1 MGTHPIFE
9 SDFDCLTDCRKM
21 DLDEEELSLLNNISE
36 NGSFLEDSSEEAKNQ
51 VSGIIQDALAF
62 PVDELDPDL
71 IRKLYYAAG
80 QLLSIRENENEV
92 LYDEIQLQDDQI
104 EELESQTRGPSASQP
119 QDTQYIRQLQME
131 MQQKDVDHQV
141 EINQLNEQLQIQART
156 FQDEKAM
163 LEREK
168 HEALDLAQKTIR
180 DQGNATAIRDDVDTL
195 NNELRKKRDEI
206 NLLLDSNA
214 RIEDE
219 NRNLVAINQ
228 EMEGKMASAAEKMD
242 ELTDQYLKMK
252 SLVGTRDM
260 KSEEVTMELERK
272 DEEIRRLKL
281 EVRKR
286 DDEADA
292 IFSEVSAKTEQFV
305 TINEEKERENV
316 QLKHKISGLEHRLNL
331 AELAPDKQR
340 INRLEDD
347 LKAAQEHS
355 KILENQMR
363 EAAAEMEQ
371 NAEMMQSVTTGI
383 SPEVRMSQL
392 LNKYEK
398 LNSDFN
404 DLKKNQE
411 STVQTLNDTEI
422 HLREVEEKLQREST
436 RRANVEAGIEG
447 LPEARIE
454 IEKLENVLSQRDEE
468 RLKLTLGIGDLDDQ
482 LALMIAENDELRLKL
497 EMEPR
502 NHEFVAGVRRKLELK
517 NRNQGAEL
525 KIMEREIDNLEKERL
540 QLKKDLRKATQDTY
554 QRAQAEGLTP
564 EQFERVHEFID
575 SLVDDPN
582 GVHEKRARLLA
593 GAHLTSNEGSPRQ
606 KPTKY
611 KKKYETVLHQN
622 ELLQLKIERLTKDIV
637 HLKASEKSSIGFC
650 L

>member
-1 MGTHPIFE
+1 M
-9 SDFDCLTDCRKM
+9 
-21 DLDEEELSLLNNISE
+21 
-36 NGSFLEDSSEEAKNQ
+36 
-51 VSGIIQDALAF
+51 
-62 PVDELDPDL
+62 
-71 IRKLYYAAG
+71 
-80 QLLSIRENENEV
+80 
-92 LYDEIQLQDDQI
+92 
-104 EELESQTRGPSASQP
+104 
-119 QDTQYIRQLQME
+119 
-131 MQQKDVDHQV
+131 
-141 EINQLNEQLQIQART
+141 
-156 FQDEKAM
+156 
-163 LEREK
+163 
-168 HEALDLAQKTIR
+168 
-180 DQGNATAIRDDVDTL
+180 
-195 NNELRKKRDEI
+195 
-206 NLLLDSNA
+206 LLDSNA

-219 NRNLVAINQ
+219 NRNLVALNQ

-305 TINEEKERENV
+305 TINEEKERENA

-340 INRLEDD
+340 ITRLEDD

-398 LNSDFN
+398 LNSEFN

-411 STVQTLNDTEI
+411 STVQTLNDTEV
-422 HLREVEEKLQREST
+422 HLREVEERLQREST

-447 LPEARIE
+447 LPEARME

-497 EMEPR
+497 EIEPR
-502 NHEFVAGVRRKLELK
+502 NHEFVAGVRRKLDLK

-525 KIMEREIDNLEKERL
+525 KIMEREIENLEKERL
-540 QLKKDLRKATQDTY
+540 QLKKDLRKAGFYSSCPRFSCELSTILKTISRQHKI
-554 QRAQAEGLTP
+554 LIN
-564 EQFERVHEFID
+564 VH
-575 SLVDDPN
+575 
-582 GVHEKRARLLA
+582 K
-593 GAHLTSNEGSPRQ
+593 Q
-606 KPTKY
+606 K
-611 KKKYETVLHQN
+611 V
-622 ELLQLKIERLTKDIV
+622 
-637 HLKASEKSSIGFC
+637 
-650 L
+650 